1 MVSGLIIVFRMTP
14 FSYAR
19 SGFAYSFTRN
29 LSDRLRGISEV
40 AVRQPSKLEIEN
52 HGLGICLPAPRACS
66 PTGLPACFVLSNSSF
81 CTHCRNC
88 STLRELLCELQY
100 LHAGTLFA
108 RPRPPWARGWRWS
121 AVNTSRFLTSVS
133 ASSRR
138 YSCAP
143 QYQHSPPVFA
153 QTYCRLVLGGF
164 NVPSRVR
171 GAPISLQLIINTL
184 QLPHNTLQILHNTLH
199 LPLSTLSRTAPRSFE
214 I

>member
-1 MVSGLIIVFRMTP
+1 MSNT
-14 FSYAR
+14 
-19 SGFAYSFTRN
+19 
-29 LSDRLRGISEV
+29 
-40 AVRQPSKLEIEN
+40 
-52 HGLGICLPAPRACS
+52 RACNHS
-66 PTGLPACFVLSNSSF
+66 LNS
-81 CTHCRNC
+81 

-171 GAPISLQLIINTL
+171 GAPISLKIIVS
-184 QLPHNTLQILHNTLH
+184 QRQPQI
-199 LPLSTLSRTAPRSFE
+199 RSFRLKLQQPKTPDAILVSVARSGLAWFRASTMSLSGAE
-214 I
+214 AVRAIYDAEFRRDRKCVTRLRRICTIAGPWLLEVDHGREELRGLKRRGRGEDDDFGDSY